1 LNLLNRFLKSKTI
14 ATPPTTTDE
23 QAVLIYIEGE
33 DLDGSIPVQEA
44 LIDLPEG
51 SSEVG
56 MFDGNEVGGGQ
67 LVLFLYGPDAELLF
81 KHIEPV
87 IRADEFCHRARVVI
101 RWGKPGSPQ
110 REVNL

>member
-1 LNLLNRFLKSKTI
+1 MNLLNRFLKSKTI
-14 ATPPTTTDE
+14 ASPPTTTDE
-23 QAVLIYIEGE
+23 QSVLIYIEGE

-44 LIDLPEG
+44 LIDLLEG
-51 SSEVG
+51 SEVG

-87 IRADEFCHRARVVI
+87 IRADEFCNGARVLI